1 MLLKALQRVKETGL
15 QASSGGKNL
24 IAFSGGVDS
33 SVVAKLVFMIHPEN
47 STAVL
52 GKSHSLSKR
61 QNDLAK
67 KVAKSIGISLIEVPT
82 AEGND
87 DEYVRNQ
94 GNSCF
99 VCKTHLYKT
108 LQGVAKY
115 AASEATSVVLFNGT
129 NKDDLSDMSR
139 VGLIAAKNFQ
149 VQSPLDAFDKS
160 QVRELA
166 LELGL
171 PNHNYA
177 ASPCLRS
184 RLVNGVAATSENL
197 QRIEVAEDIIRETIH
212 SLTVA
217 DNFRVR
223 HLSNGGA
230 RVELDEEI
238 LSREI
243 DLFPQIAEKLSGL
256 GYSNIVFSKFKSGG
270 AAVTAVTSSSLCS

>member
-1 MLLKALQRVKETGL
+1 MLLKALQRVKEAGL
-15 QASSGGKNL
+15 HGSSGGKNL

-33 SVVAKLVFMIHPEN
+33 SVVAKLVFMTYPEN

-52 GKSHSLSKR
+52 GISHSLSKR

-67 KVAKSIGISLIEVPT
+67 KVAKSIGISLVEVPT

-108 LQGVAKY
+108 LQGVVNY

-129 NKDDLSDMSR
+129 NKDDLSDTSR
-139 VGLIAAKNFQ
+139 VGLIAAKNFL
-149 VQSPLDAFDKS
+149 VQSPLDTFEKS

-197 QRIEVAEDIIRETIH
+197 QRIEVAEDIVREAINN
-212 SLTVA
+212 LTVA

-230 RVELDEEI
+230 RVELDEQVL
-238 LSREI
+238 LSEV
-243 DLFPQIAEKLSGL
+243 DLFPQIAAKLSGL
-256 GYSNIVFSKFKSGG
+256 GYSNVVFSKFKSGS
-270 AAVTAVTSSSLCS
+270 AVTIVSRSSPPS